1 MVSAGLAAAL
11 ARRNIHYGWIVVA
24 VTFLTMLVTAGA
36 MGAPGVMIVPLE
48 REFGWDNAQISS
60 ALALRLLLFGLFG
73 PFAAAFMNRFGLR
86 RVMICAA
93 ALIAGGLLV
102 SLAMTQVWQLVLLWG
117 VVVGVGTGLTA
128 VVLAATVA
136 TRWFTAR
143 RGLVVGLLTA
153 SSATGQLVFLPLIAE
168 LTERFGWRAALV
180 FVCGLLVLAALLALI
195 LMRDRPSDLGL
206 PAYGETVVTPAPP
219 AGGGFAS
226 LLSSPFAALKE
237 AARVPLFWILF
248 GTFFI
253 CGCST
258 SGLIQTHFIT
268 LCADYGVAAVAAA
281 SVLAMMGVFDFVGTI
296 GSGWLSDR
304 FDNRWLLFWYYG
316 LRGLSLLYLPFT
328 TFYVL
333 RLVAVRDVLRPRLD
347 RDGAA
352 DGQAHRRPFRP
363 GARPDHLRLDFRRPS
378 DWRRGCSARRRPL
391 AHGVRQL
398 SARVLCRRRAL
409 PHRCGAGADDRQAF
423 VLRLWRGVAGAGA
436 GLISSPQQF
445 RSASIWFKECR
456 QAEGGRNEATRL
468 VENSRAR
475 PANGGCNPHSGVGRG
490 SCPDRD
496 AIQ

>member
-11 ARRNIHYGWIVVA
+11 ARRNIHYGWVVVA

-36 MGAPGVMIVPLE
+36 MGAPGVLIVPLE

-73 PFAAAFMNRFGLR
+73 PFAAAFMNRYGLR
-86 RVMICAA
+86 LVMICAA
-93 ALIAGGLLV
+93 MLIAAGLLA
-102 SLAMTQVWQLVLLWG
+102 SLAMSQVWQLILLWG

-128 VVLAATVA
+128 IVLAATVA

-206 PAYGETVVTPAPP
+206 PAYGETAVTPALA
-219 AGGGFAS
+219 AGAGLAS
-226 LLSSPFAALKE
+226 LLSSPFEALKE
-237 AARVPLFWILF
+237 AARVPLFWVLF

-258 SGLIQTHFIT
+258 NGLIQTHFIT
-268 LCADYGVAAVAAA
+268 LCADYGLAAVAAA

-328 TFYVL
+328 SFTFYGL
-333 RLVAVRDVLRPRLD
+333 SLFAMFYGLD
-347 RDGAA
+347 WIATVPPTVKLTADRFGRERTPIVFGWIFAGHQIGAA
-352 DGQAHRRPFRP
+352 TA
-363 GARPDHLRLDFRRPS
+363 
-378 DWRRGCSARRRPL
+378 
-391 AHGVRQL
+391 
-398 SARVLCRRRAL
+398 AL
-409 PHRCGAGADDRQAF
+409 
-423 VLRLWRGVAGAGA
+423 GA
-436 GLISSPQQF
+436 GLSRTEFASYLPAFFIAGALCLLAAALVLTIAKPRSLGFGAASPSPA
-445 RSASIWFKECR
+445 RS
-456 QAEGGRNEATRL
+456 
-468 VENSRAR
+468 
-475 PANGGCNPHSGVGRG
+475 
-490 SCPDRD
+490 
-496 AIQ
+496 